1 MLVAV
6 VKRSPNELD
15 LFATK
20 DTTLKIV
27 IIIKKKKNAQVNVI
41 KNVNEKAIKLLPL
54 SQK

>member
-1 MLVAV
+1 MVAV
-6 VKRSPNELD
+6 IKRSPNELD

-27 IIIKKKKNAQVNVI
+27 VIIKIKNAQVNVI
-41 KNVNEKAIKLLPL
+41 KNVNENAIKLLLL

>member
-6 VKRSPNELD
+6 IKRSPNELD

-27 IIIKKKKNAQVNVI
+27 IIIKRKNAQVNVI
-41 KNVNEKAIKLLPL
+41 ENVNEKAIKLLPL

>member
-27 IIIKKKKNAQVNVI
+27 IIIKRKNAQVNVI